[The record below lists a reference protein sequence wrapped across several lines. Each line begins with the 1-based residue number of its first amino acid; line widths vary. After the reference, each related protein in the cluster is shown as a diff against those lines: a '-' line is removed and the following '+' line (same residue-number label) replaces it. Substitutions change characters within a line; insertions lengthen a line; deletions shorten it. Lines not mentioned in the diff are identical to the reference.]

1 MTDTQKPPPAKP
13 APRPGT
19 PAAAPAPQPIAVT
32 DDTLLDGR
40 VKLRQP
46 REGYRVAI
54 DPVLL
59 AAAVPAQ
66 AGEMVLD
73 VGTGV
78 GAAALCLAWRVP
90 GARVVGLELQRTLG
104 QLASRNIDANG
115 FDDRAS
121 VVIGD
126 LQRPPPR
133 LAPTSFQHVMA
144 NPPYMEAG
152 RADPSPHAGKATA
165 TVEGEADLAA
175 WVRFCLLMAKQH
187 GTVTFIHRADRLDQ
201 LLALL
206 SGKVGD
212 IAILPFWPGADK
224 PAGRVIVQARRD
236 SNAPLRLLPGM
247 VLHRPDGGY
256 TAAAESVLRGGA
268 PLVL

>member
-1 MTDTQKPPPAKP
+1 MTDTQKPPQRPPAGQP
-13 APRPGT
+13 A
-19 PAAAPAPQPIAVT
+19 PAAAQQPIAVT

-73 VGTGV
+73 VGAGV
-78 GAAALCLAWRVP
+78 GAAMLCLAWRVP

-121 VVIGD
+121 IVIGD

-133 LAPTSFQHVMA
+133 LAPTSFTHVMA
-144 NPPYMEAG
+144 NPPYMEPG
-152 RADPSPHAGKATA
+152 RSDPAPHAGKAAA

-187 GTVTFIHRADRLDQ
+187 GTITFIHRADRLDQ
-201 LLALL
+201 LLAIL
-206 SGKVGD
+206 SGRVGD
-212 IAILPFWPGADK
+212 IAVMPFWPGADK

-236 SNAPLRLLPGM
+236 SNAPMRLLPGL

-256 TAAAESVLRGGA
+256 TAPAESILRAGA

>member
-1 MTDTQKPPPAKP
+1 MSEPPANN
-13 APRPGT
+13 APG
-19 PAAAPAPQPIAVT
+19 APLAVT
-32 DDTLLDGR
+32 DDTLLEGR

-46 REGYRVAI
+46 RDGYRVAI

-59 AAAVPAQ
+59 AAAVPAA

-90 GARVVGLELQRTLG
+90 GCRVVGLELQRQLG

-133 LAPTSFQHVMA
+133 LAPTSFTHVMA

-152 RADPSPHAGKATA
+152 RADPAPHAGKAMA

-175 WVRFCLLMAKQH
+175 WVRFSLLMAKQH

-206 SGKVGD
+206 SGRVGD
-212 IAILPFWPGADK
+212 VTVLPLWPGPDK

-236 SNAPLRLLPGM
+236 SNAPMRLLPGI

-256 TAAAESVLRGGA
+256 TPIADGILRGGRPIA
-268 PLVL
+268 F